1 MPNTTLLPTTFS
13 TSSAVRQRLFSPL
26 QATYHNSHS
35 QYVCRE
41 LPDLTFL
48 QMGVLRVLSP
58 SKSGRD
64 FLQLYGDCADS
75 DIEVGLYFKSLE
87 SRRRLDNLKSINKLV
102 AQQVRRIMPNPLR
115 GIPELDGFDI
125 YSGDGHYHAAAC
137 HDLPVERSDGTISK
151 LPVGHFFM
159 MDMRSH
165 ALEHLDQAETGGG
178 RKAEHDMRAVKR
190 VGAKALRNGAKK
202 GRKVI
207 IVWDRAIVDTAFW
220 DRAKRSYGVYFLT
233 LEKDGMKLEDARPK
247 ELDWDDP
254 RNAGVIDDE
263 IGFSKTKKCKIR
275 RIHYVDPS
283 TGTGYTYLTTELTLP
298 PGVLVLLYK
307 QRWDIE
313 KVFDELK
320 TKLEEKK
327 AWGSSKEAKSIQA
340 IFECLTHNLM
350 LLLQH
355 ELESKEEVINEKEI
369 DRRMKRKA
377 KVEEDSEQSGGAT
390 FVATAMQRITQ
401 RTLKFIRWLR
411 NHVYNIVPWA
421 RAVDRL
427 RKAYLM

>member
-1 MPNTTLLPTTFS
+1 MPNTALLSASPSPTS
-13 TSSAVRQRLFSPL
+13 PVHQRLFAPL
-26 QATYHNSHS
+26 LAMYPQSQS

-41 LPDLTFL
+41 IPDLEFL
-48 QMGVLRVLSP
+48 QMGVLRLLSP

-64 FLQLYGDCADS
+64 FLQLYGDCSGS
-75 DIEVGLYFKSLE
+75 DIEVSLYFSALE
-87 SRRRLDNLKSINKLV
+87 SGRRLKNLQSINDLV
-102 AQQVRRIMPNPLR
+102 ARQVRRTLPNPLN
-115 GIPELDGFDI
+115 GIPELDDFDI
-125 YSGDGHYHAAAC
+125 SSGDGHYHAAAC
-137 HDLPVERSDGTISK
+137 HDKPVERSDGTMSK
-151 LPVGHFFM
+151 LPVGHFFL

-202 GRKVI
+202 GRRVI

-220 DRAKRSYGVYFLT
+220 KSAKNSYGVYFLT
-233 LEKDGMKLEDARPK
+233 LEKDGMKLDEATPK
-247 ELDWDDP
+247 EVDWDDH
-254 RNAGVIDDE
+254 RNAGIIDDE
-263 IGFSKTKKCKIR
+263 VGFSKTKKCKMR

-283 TGTGYTYLTTELTLP
+283 TGKGYTYLTTEMTLP

-327 AWGSSKEAKSIQA
+327 AWGSSREAKSIQA
-340 IFECLTHNLM
+340 VFECLTHNLM

-355 ELESKEEVINEKEI
+355 ELETKEEVVNEKEI
-369 DRRMKRKA
+369 DRRMERKA
-377 KVEEDSEQSGGAT
+377 QVEEDSEPNGGAT
-390 FVATAMQRITQ
+390 FVATALQRITQ

-411 NHVYNIVPWA
+411 NHVYIAVPWSH
-421 RAVDRL
+421 AVDRL